1 MNPIGVILRKSQL
14 KRKGPDCVKIDQN
27 YPEKFDMMQ
36 LEADLPTSN
45 KKRQLAELIYEE
57 INLAVQEGFI
67 GEIRIHPP
75 HECSLSVEDEDCVCK
90 SWAGFYSRYD
100 YRPFGSIYLELDGS
114 ISVSVGNEFLG
125 GNVHQV
131 NSAGTYSLREDD
143 LPGPDLGIWATDLT
157 VDNARR
163 LVPQLLAEEF
173 YWHVPELPHA
183 WTEFD
188 VDWYWSK
195 D

>member
-1 MNPIGVILRKSQL
+1 MTTNK
-14 KRKGPDCVKIDQN
+14 N
-27 YPEKFDMMQ
+27 EPEKLELIQ
-36 LEADLPTSN
+36 LEGDPPTSN
-45 KKRQLAELIYEE
+45 SRQQLGDLLYEE
-57 INLAVQEGFI
+57 ICYALKEGFI
-67 GEIRIHPP
+67 GEIRVSPP
-75 HECSLSVEDEDCVCK
+75 NECRLSDEDEDCCCE

-143 LPGPDLGIWATDLT
+143 LPGPDLGICATDIT